1 MPGAEGTRTRDEKK
15 HLEREKT
22 AHDKR
27 GLTLTSDK
35 DGAGRHVRGYLD
47 AELIPACF
55 DDEGNLIDLGRAGGW
70 SPAQPTWLWNYA
82 TAAARGPAAIGPS
95 PGAGPITSS
104 VGTAARPPMRVSAR
118 ASQARFGSLA
128 SEVRGRCRRGQR

>member
-1 MPGAEGTRTRDEKK
+1 MPGAEGTQTRDEKK

-55 DDEGNLIDLGRAGGW
+55 DDEGNLIDLGK
-70 SPAQPTWLWNYA
+70 
-82 TAAARGPAAIGPS
+82 ARRLVTGPAHLALELRDRGCAW
-95 PGAGPITSS
+95 PGCDRPISWC
-104 VGTAARPPMRVSAR
+104 AAHHILNPMHHPPPR
-118 ASQARFGSLA
+118 Q
-128 SEVRGRCRRGQR
+128 